1 MEREEKLFYPEVK
14 FYGEEL
20 LLYLRC
26 IRQEYDIS
34 FHPLYWIHRRL
45 ISFANCMYF
54 RWTKYIGPEVK
65 FYGEELLLYLR
76 CIRQEY
82 KVVYEPR
89 LLIYHM
95 VSLIPLKCSFLKILY
110 LRS

>member
-1 MEREEKLFYPEVK
+1 MEREEKLFY
-14 FYGEEL
+14 
-20 LLYLRC
+20 
-26 IRQEYDIS
+26 
-34 FHPLYWIHRRL
+34 
-45 ISFANCMYF
+45 
-54 RWTKYIGPEVK
+54 PEVK

-95 VSLIPLKCSFLKILY
+95 QGKSTSFIGNQKEKNLFCYKNFAMGAEKY
-110 LRS
+110 LEELRNGNRK